1 MTLPVLS
8 GGLILARS
16 LRARL
21 ALSAARDSLASLM
34 RRRLLTALAVAASFA
49 LSAWGSA
56 RLARASGD
64 AVGGALARAA
74 SALPAPGHSLL
85 DPPPPQGI
93 TTGSD
98 SADEVVL
105 DDLVD
110 PDAAAGL
117 TKTGKKKPSSTT
129 ARPTRGIHVKAA
141 TVLRLASRGVRPSG
155 VAVPASGDR
164 PAGLALQGVGALGV
178 GLRDGDVLT
187 QVAGAPASSIGAV
200 VGAVLAARQR
210 RAPAM
215 SGLVYRGNDK
225 IAIYVEM
232 PYPK

>member
-1 MTLPVLS
+1 LFVRHPDRTALS
-8 GGLILARS
+8 AALGF
-16 LRARL
+16 

-64 AVGGALARAA
+64 AVGSALARAA
-74 SALPAPGHSLL
+74 SAIPAPGHSLL
-85 DPPPPQGI
+85 DPPPPRE
-93 TTGSD
+93 TTTESD
-98 SADEVVL
+98 SAAAVIL
-105 DDLVD
+105 DDLTD
-110 PDAAAGL
+110 PEAAAGV

-129 ARPTRGIHVKAA
+129 VRPKRGIHVKAA
-141 TVLRLASRGVRPSG
+141 TVLRLAARGVRPSG
-155 VAVPASGDR
+155 VAVPASGER

-215 SGLVYRGNDK
+215 SGLVYRGDEK
-225 IAIYVEM
+225 IAIHVEM